1 MLHTFNRSNPSSIM
15 KRTTFSVVFFCKKTK
30 LTKKGTAPIY
40 ARITTSGQISEIHTQ
55 CQAVPG
61 HRNQRLER
69 GLHAVT
75 ARYSPEKKIGIDR
88 MVLSCCTVPA
98 GRIRLSTHNFCTMS
112 RSVETGREKT
122 AVPVRGA
129 VAPPDRVWQASP
141 VNQTG
146 TNRND
151 PSPYFGKGGFI
162 PPVFSAKR
170 GSVRCRDVFLRE
182 CKAHPAG
189 RGSAPLPCCERPS
202 SCC

>member
-1 MLHTFNRSNPSSIM
+1 MCKRKNKQLRNRRNCLIFKSGKRDSNPRPSAWEADALPLSYSRIAC
-15 KRTTFSVVFFCKKTK
+15 RFSMEKLRKQDKSNKKTVN
-30 LTKKGTAPIY
+30 LQLVSHFYGA
-40 ARITTSGQISEIHTQ
+40 
-55 CQAVPG
+55 
-61 HRNQRLER
+61 
-69 GLHAVT
+69 
-75 ARYSPEKKIGIDR
+75 SPEKKIGIDR